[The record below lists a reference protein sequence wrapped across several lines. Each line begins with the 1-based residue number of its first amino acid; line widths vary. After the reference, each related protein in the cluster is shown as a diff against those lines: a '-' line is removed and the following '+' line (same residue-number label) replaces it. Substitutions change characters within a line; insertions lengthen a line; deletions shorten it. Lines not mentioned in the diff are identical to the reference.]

1 MTEKEAK
8 LRIDCIDAMF
18 VIAGYDGVTSDDI
31 VDVEDWKS
39 SYSMNEEQFHRF
51 RMYVQEAFRREIPEP
66 EASLQASEF
75 IIMYCIPVK

>member
-1 MTEKEAK
+1 
-8 LRIDCIDAMF
+8 
-18 VIAGYDGVTSDDI
+18 
-31 VDVEDWKS
+31 
-39 SYSMNEEQFHRF
+39 MNEEQFHRF